1 MASKICE
8 PGTDDWSGPR
18 MDHADFAARLSER
31 RATLGNPELPRN
43 AGNNRTESKRA
54 LLAAIEA
61 AGGRW

>member
-1 MASKICE
+1 MSKTCDPKPE
-8 PGTDDWSGPR
+8 EWTGPR
-18 MDHADFAARLSER
+18 IDHATFAAQLIER
-31 RATLGNPELPRN
+31 RAALGNPKLPRN